1 MIRATTRCR
10 VDLGGGTLD
19 LWPIGLLHRDA
30 VTVNVAIDLPVTVT
44 LAERGEQY
52 VVRQGGVE
60 KRVDD
65 RAALVLDPDTA
76 LVGLVAEELDLPP
89 VEVTID
95 SASPRGAGLGASS
108 AVTIALLAAGQTF
121 KRVEPPP
128 SALQRSRI
136 ARDLEAR
143 LMGLP
148 TGCQDH
154 LPAELGGALAIE
166 LRPGGERV
174 RRLYVDLAQLGAR
187 MIVAYTGQS
196 HFSAANN
203 WQVVRRRFDGDPEVV
218 ARLDAIARV
227 ARALPAALEAGEWA
241 EVGRL
246 VGEEWQARRG
256 LAPEID
262 TPMIEQ
268 LLATAREL
276 GGFGGK
282 ACGAGGGGSIVVL
295 APPERIA
302 AIGAAWR
309 SAGATLLDAPPT
321 ARGLDIS
328 RS

>member
-1 MIRATTRCR
+1 MIRATARCR